1 PARPVPAIAFVTGTR
16 APLQPGIAVAI
27 TSGHATTVTHERP
40 PAAWDTKPEAHQ
52 GDVPTSRTDTQNV
65 FLCRGPGDVLYPE
78 QVRWNKVMDSSGCS
92 LSQVRHRRTGTHG
105 RQRTAQH
112 SGKATATVT
121 ESRYV
126 ARFW

>member
-65 FLCRGPGDVLYPE
+65 FLCRCGCALLDGFYA
-78 QVRWNKVMDSSGCS
+78 SSG
-92 LSQVRHRRTGTHG
+92 VRSCLRG
-105 RQRTAQH
+105 RYGGPAPGGHRTACDL
-112 SGKATATVT
+112 SPGPRRSLVN
-121 ESRYV
+121 SLR
-126 ARFW
+126 